1 MTSVSENIY
10 IDQLGDLVK
19 KYNNSYHR
27 TIKTKPVDVKS
38 KTYINFNK
46 GTNYKD
52 PKLKVGDYVRISKY
66 KSIFAKG
73 YIPNWFK
80 EVFVIKKVKDT
91 VLWTYL
97 IKYLNGKEIIGF
109 FYKKELQKK

>member
-10 IDQLGDLVK
+10 IDQLGDIVK

-52 PKLKVGDYVRISKY
+52 PKLKAGDYVRISKY
-66 KSIFAKG
+66 KSIFVKG

-97 IKYLNGKEIIGF
+97 IKYLNGEEIIGF